1 MPDPTDR
8 FTEAVI
14 NSISLDSCGLE
25 LRNKLEDLVVSEQDN
40 PNVTKQIVMFLCS
53 AFLLDDGSLV
63 KESLAL
69 DKRVSIFFFFCVI
82 LTQF

>member
-1 MPDPTDR
+1 MPDPTDT

-14 NSISLDSCGLE
+14 NSISLDSWSLE
-25 LRNKLEDLVVSEQDN
+25 LRNKLEDLIASEQDH
-40 PNVTKQIVMFLCS
+40 PDLTKHIVKFLCS

-69 DKRVSIFFFFCVI
+69 DKWFSIFFFYVI